1 MSHSGR
7 EVVFGRYSV
16 KKVFL
21 KVLHLCQSLSFNKK
35 EDGINEIIIAIKRET
50 NTCSFGYVYGL
61 MYQELRQ
68 MVVTTDRKNVRLVS
82 KAL

>member
-1 MSHSGR
+1 M
-7 EVVFGRYSV
+7 FC
-16 KKVFL
+16 KKGIL
-21 KVLHLCQSLSFNKK
+21 KSCAKFTGKHLCQSLSFNKK